1 VNGTGVRKI
10 VRIQGGELKPQAR
23 PVVQEYPLRLRV
35 NGSDLATLIASPHQL
50 NFLVAGFFRLQG
62 FINSLDDFLSLG
74 ICDGHGLADVRIRG
88 EAPERPAPTLTSGC
102 GAGISFNLPDNLRQ
116 RRAKTSSPFSTEA
129 VLTLMKNLAAR
140 AENYREHGGIHSS
153 AVGDGKKLLLYA
165 EDIGRHNTIDR
176 LAGEALFRN
185 IDLQGRLL
193 VTSGRIST
201 ELVAKAARLGIAVIA
216 SRTSPTDRA
225 IDLAEQAGITL
236 IGYVR
241 GEAMEIYS
249 HPRQIVLPPP
259 GRIHG
264 ITGVILAGGES
275 RRMGSDKAL
284 LPIRGAR
291 FIDHIYRS
299 LSELFEEVIIVTN
312 SPSLY
317 ESIPCRK
324 VPDIYHAQ
332 GSLAGIHSGVCHAR
346 NERVFVVAC
355 DMPFIDPDVVRH
367 ICARA
372 TTADVVIPVGE
383 HGSEP
388 LHALYGKSCLSAMEE
403 ALDAGKKRI
412 VSFFPQV
419 NVAEI
424 GEDEWSSCDPEGLSF
439 RNINTPQEY
448 FSLRNDGPRDVSR
461 TSPEPARPLA
471 PAPPAPRRGASRRER

>member
-1 VNGTGVRKI
+1 METRLNETGARKI
-10 VRIQGGELKPQAR
+10 VRLQGGELKPQNR

-35 NGSDLATLIASPHQL
+35 NGSDLATLVASPHRL

-62 FINSLDDFLSLG
+62 FIDSLDDLLSLG
-74 ICDGHGLADVRIRG
+74 ICSDFGLADVRIRG
-88 EAPERPAPTLTSGC
+88 EVPERLAPTLTSGC
-102 GAGISFNLPDNLRQ
+102 GAGVSFNLPENLKKG
-116 RRAKTSSPFSTEA
+116 RAAAASLFPAEA
-129 VLTLMKNLAAR
+129 VFTLMKDLAAR
-140 AENYREHGGIHSS
+140 AENYREHGGIHSA
-153 AVGDGKKLLLYA
+153 AVGDGKELLLYA

-185 IDLQGRLL
+185 LDLQGKLL

-241 GEAMEIYS
+241 AEAMEIYS
-249 HPRQIVLPPP
+249 HPRQIAPPEP
-259 GRIHG
+259 GKIRG

-275 RRMGSDKAL
+275 RRMGSDKSL

-291 FIDHIYRS
+291 FIDHVYRR

-312 SPSLY
+312 SPTLY
-317 ESIPCRK
+317 DGIPCRK

-332 GSLAGIHSGVCHAR
+332 GSLAGIHSGICHAR
-346 NERVFVVAC
+346 HERVFVVAC
-355 DMPFIDPDVVRH
+355 DMPFVDPDVVRH

-372 TTADVVIPVGE
+372 DGADVVIPVGE
-383 HGSEP
+383 QGCEP
-388 LHALYGKSCLSAMEE
+388 LHALYGKSCLPPMEN
-403 ALDAGKKRI
+403 ALDAGQKRI
-412 VSFFPQV
+412 IAFFPHV
-419 NVAEI
+419 KVTEI
-424 GEDEWSSCDPEGLSF
+424 GARELSALDPGELSF

-448 FSLRNDGPRDVSR
+448 FRLRDGVRNDR
-461 TSPEPARPLA
+461 PETLVRPTKLGEG
-471 PAPPAPRRGASRRER
+471 R